1 MCITATA
8 PRRWSSRVRRSASSR
23 CTNIRGIR
31 EPGRSTSAAAGM
43 CSTCRGR
50 VACRAPSMCATSSP
64 AWMLRSRGGARTF
77 SSSPRASTR
86 SRAIHSASSPW
97 SPTTSSNGRTR
108 CASGWERGPSSV
120 CWRAATDSTCSRPVS
135 SHSFARYLE
144 DVTAPPP
151 TVPAQ
156 QPQASKNWPASLYR
170 RSDGVL
176 EQDISPARIRE
187 TLQAG
192 EGELWVDIDSTN
204 MHQLAL
210 LEKVFAFHPLSIEDT
225 LSPGTRVKFE
235 EYERYVFVVMA
246 VIRFDEGTPEPYDLA
261 TSNLYFFLGKNF
273 LVTVHALPQQSC
285 ELVRE
290 RLIRNPELLARGVEM
305 AMHNIIDQSVD
316 AYFPMVE
323 ELNTMVDGL
332 EERLFER
339 FNPGLIHEIFKAKRA
354 AFSLRR
360 HVGPLR
366 EVLNILTN
374 RPCGFIRPETQLYYR
389 DVYDHTIRIADS
401 MDTVRDLLAGVLET
415 YLSQTSNRLNTVMK
429 QLSLVAT
436 IALPLIVIAG
446 IFGMNFSQMPST
458 HNPYGFY
465 GALVVMAVTSGVIV
479 WWLKK
484 NRWL

>member
-8 PRRWSSRVRRSASSR
+8 PRPWSSTTRRSASSR
-23 CTNIRGIR
+23 CTNLRGIR
-31 EPGRSTSAAAGM
+31 EPERRTSAASGM

-50 VACRAPSMCATSSP
+50 AGCPAPFTCATFSP
-64 AWMLRSRGGARTF
+64 AWTRRSRSGVRTS
-77 SSSPRASTR
+77 SSSPRGSTR

-97 SPTTSSNGRTR
+97 SLTTSSNGRSR
-108 CASGWERGPSSV
+108 CASGWEHGPSSV
-120 CWRAATDSTCSRPVS
+120 CWRAAIDSTCSRPVS
-135 SHSFARYLE
+135 SHSCARYLE
-144 DVTAPPP
+144 DVTAP

-170 RSDGVL
+170 RPDGVL
-176 EQDISPARIRE
+176 EPDISPARIRE
-187 TLQAG
+187 ILQAG
-192 EGELWVDIDSTN
+192 EGDLWVDIDSTN

-210 LEKVFAFHPLSIEDT
+210 LAKVFAFHPLSIEDT

-261 TSNLYFFLGKNF
+261 TSILYFFLGKNF
-273 LVTVHALPQQSC
+273 LATVHALPSKSGAI
-285 ELVRE
+285 VRD
-290 RLIRNPELLARGVEM
+290 RLLRNPELLARGVEM
-305 AMHNIIDQSVD
+305 VMHNIIDQSVD

-339 FNPGLIHEIFKAKRA
+339 FDPGLIHEIFKAKRA

-374 RPCGFIRPETQLYYR
+374 RPCGFIRPDTQLYYR
-389 DVYDHTIRIADS
+389 DVYDHTIRIVES
-401 MDTVRDLLAGVLET
+401 MDAVRDLLAGVLRPICRRRRT
-415 YLSQTSNRLNTVMK
+415 
-429 QLSLVAT
+429 
-436 IALPLIVIAG
+436 
-446 IFGMNFSQMPST
+446 
-458 HNPYGFY
+458 
-465 GALVVMAVTSGVIV
+465 
-479 WWLKK
+479 
-484 NRWL
+484 

>member
-1 MCITATA
+1 VS
-8 PRRWSSRVRRSASSR
+8 W
-23 CTNIRGIR
+23 
-31 EPGRSTSAAAGM
+31 
-43 CSTCRGR
+43 
-50 VACRAPSMCATSSP
+50 
-64 AWMLRSRGGARTF
+64 
-77 SSSPRASTR
+77 
-86 SRAIHSASSPW
+86 HSC
-97 SPTTSSNGRTR
+97 G
-108 CASGWERGPSSV
+108 
-120 CWRAATDSTCSRPVS
+120 
-135 SHSFARYLE
+135 RYLE
-144 DVTAPPP
+144 DVTAT

-170 RSDGVL
+170 RPDGAL

-187 TLQAG
+187 ILQTG

-204 MHQLAL
+204 MHQHAL
-210 LEKVFAFHPLSIEDT
+210 LEKVFEFHPLSIEDT

-235 EYERYVFVVMA
+235 EYPRYVFVVMA
-246 VIRFDEGTPEPYDLA
+246 VVRFDEGTPEPYDLS

-273 LVTVHALPQQSC
+273 LVTVHALPSKSC
-285 ELVRE
+285 AIVRE
-290 RLIRNPELLARGVEM
+290 RLLRNPDLLARGAEM
-305 AMHNIIDQSVD
+305 VMHNIIDQSVD
-316 AYFPMVE
+316 AYFPLVE

-339 FNPGLIHEIFKAKRA
+339 FDPGLIHEIFKAKRS

-374 RPCGFIRPETQLYYR
+374 RPCGFIRPDTQLYYR
-389 DVYDHTIRIADS
+389 DVYDHTIRIVES

-429 QLSLVAT
+429 QLSIVAT

-446 IFGMNFSQMPST
+446 IFGMNFSQMPFT

-465 GALVVMAVTSGVIV
+465 GALVVMAITSGVIM